1 MQPEKIPFRNR
12 GLRLSV
18 QEAAMLL
25 DLTED
30 EARELRIALDA
41 QLHGLR
47 VEYAATEAR
56 RFKARLR
63 KTLDHLESISARLGS
78 LDLQQH
84 AAEAH

>member
-1 MQPEKIPFRNR
+1 
-12 GLRLSV
+12 
-18 QEAAMLL
+18 MLL

-47 VEYAATEAR
+47 VEFAATEAR

-63 KTLDHLESISARLGS
+63 KTLDHLESISARLGAIE
-78 LDLQQH
+78 LQQH
-84 AAEAH
+84 AEEAH